1 MPSGSTRLT
10 FTFLYSLPL
19 IVLKSSASA
28 GAADSDAKTASAVI
42 QYFTRRDSACFSLR
56 PARSFC
62 SRVVSNTIQ
71 SDVIS
76 DFLHALRL
84 TALCDKNKSMEF
96 ILALVLFL
104 VVVVGIISID
114 HRLKRIVKI
123 LEERERRESDA
134 RRIRGLEAL

>member
-1 MPSGSTRLT
+1 ML
-10 FTFLYSLPL
+10 
-19 IVLKSSASA
+19 
-28 GAADSDAKTASAVI
+28 
-42 QYFTRRDSACFSLR
+42 
-56 PARSFC
+56 
-62 SRVVSNTIQ
+62 
-71 SDVIS
+71 
-76 DFLHALRL
+76 LRL

-134 RRIRGLEAL
+134 QRIRGLEPL

>member
-1 MPSGSTRLT
+1 
-10 FTFLYSLPL
+10 
-19 IVLKSSASA
+19 
-28 GAADSDAKTASAVI
+28 
-42 QYFTRRDSACFSLR
+42 
-56 PARSFC
+56 
-62 SRVVSNTIQ
+62 
-71 SDVIS
+71 
-76 DFLHALRL
+76 
-84 TALCDKNKSMEF
+84 MEF